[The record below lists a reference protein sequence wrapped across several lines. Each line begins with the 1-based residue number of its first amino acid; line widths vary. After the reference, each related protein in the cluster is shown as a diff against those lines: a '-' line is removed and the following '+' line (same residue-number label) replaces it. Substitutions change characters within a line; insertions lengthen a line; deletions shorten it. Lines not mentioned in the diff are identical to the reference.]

1 MSKGKDSEGPLPA
14 GSSKGKDEIPELI
27 RLLAADRMSVS
38 AGQVARAAGVT
49 RQAAHFHLARMVR
62 DGELER
68 VGAGRGTRYLRRADL
83 DLRFPIAGLEEHRVW
98 AQVEDS
104 VPEMARARENV
115 RSILAYSFTEM
126 LNNAIDHSGGDEAR
140 VIVSARPERFWF
152 EVHDDGVGAFRHVRE
167 RLGLEDELEAIQ
179 QLSKGK
185 ETTAPER
192 HSGEGIFFTSRAV
205 DRFDLDANGLRW
217 IVDTERGDQ
226 AVGDA
231 PKHDGTRVRCEID
244 PITERTLEGIFAR
257 FVDEGSFEFSRT
269 VVPLRL
275 FQRGDRFVSRSE
287 AKRLGVRLERFRE
300 ATIDFEAVT
309 EVGQGFVDE
318 LFRVW
323 AADHPETQLTPINMS
338 PVVERF
344 VRRVVSAP

>member
-1 MSKGKDSEGPLPA
+1 MSKGKESETALRA
-14 GSSKGKDEIPELI
+14 GSSKRKDLPELI
-27 RLLAADRMSVS
+27 RLLAADGISVS

-49 RQAAHFHLARMVR
+49 RQAAHYHLARMVG

-68 VGAGRGTRYLRRADL
+68 IGAGRGTRYRRTADL
-83 DLRFPIAGLEEHRVW
+83 DLRLPLAGLEEHRVW
-98 AQVEDS
+98 GQVEDS
-104 VPEMARARENV
+104 VPEFGRARTDV

-126 LNNAIDHSGGDEAR
+126 LNNAIDHSGGVEAR
-140 VIVSARPERFWF
+140 VIVRARPDRFWF
-152 EVHDDGVGAFRHVRE
+152 EVHDDGVGVFRHVRE

-179 QLSKGK
+179 QLSKGR

-192 HSGEGIFFTSRAV
+192 HSGEGIFFTSRVV
-205 DRFDLDANGLRW
+205 DRFELDANGLRW

-231 PKHDGTRVRCEID
+231 PEHDGTRVRCEID
-244 PITERTLEGIFAR
+244 PTTERTLDGVFSR
-257 FVDEGSFEFSRT
+257 FIDEGSFEFSRT

-275 FQRGDRFVSRSE
+275 FQQGDRFVSRSE
-287 AKRLGVRLERFRE
+287 AKRLGSRLERFRE
-300 ATIDFEAVT
+300 AVIDFEGVT
-309 EVGQGFVDE
+309 QVGQGFVDE

-323 AADHPETQLTPINMS
+323 AADHPETRLTPINMS

-344 VRRVVSAP
+344 VRRTASGP